1 LLTHDNSYDENGE
14 QVNAY
19 QKKVAKI
26 MKIFI
31 SNRQIL
37 NMNLNTTSIDIYRLF
52 EKFLSHLTFE
62 E

>member
-1 LLTHDNSYDENGE
+1 MISQEKKLDYVLYLLLLTHDNSYDENGE

-31 SNRQIL
+31 SNKQIL
-37 NMNLNTTSIDIYRLF
+37 NM
-52 EKFLSHLTFE
+52 H
-62 E
+62 